1 MMSDENSRA
10 AAAPEYRSR
19 TTALTMTM
27 APAPARPCTNR
38 NASSTTTLGASEHS
52 TEAAAYVISAASNG
66 TRRPKRSLSGP
77 ITNWPRARPVTHAV
91 NVSCTT
97 ESLASNSRASSGN
110 AGRYMS
116 IDSGPIAIT
125 DPRTITSPTVD
136 ELKRGRLRWNT
147 ESAMM
152 TARRRIRSEARA
164 GRPRSSRGTPRSE
177 APTGPVR

>member
-1 MMSDENSRA
+1 MSADSTARTRKIPRHDVTVSTWAPASGARIGARPMTMMSDENRRE

-38 NASSTTTLGASEHS
+38 NAISTTTLGASEQS
-52 TEAAAYVISAASNG
+52 TEAIAYVISAATNG
-66 TRRPKRSLSGP
+66 SRRPKRSLSGP
-77 ITNWPRARPVTHAV
+77 ISSWPSARPVTHAV

-97 ESLASNSRASSGN
+97 ESLVSNPRASSGN

-125 DPRTITSPTVD
+125 APRTITSPTGD
-136 ELKRGRLRWNT
+136 ELKRGRLR
-147 ESAMM
+147 
-152 TARRRIRSEARA
+152 
-164 GRPRSSRGTPRSE
+164 
-177 APTGPVR
+177 